1 MRISIMEGSKVV
13 AILTGIVAVA
23 LGVGYLVLVQLLDWR
38 GAMVPAPVDEMMTL
52 GLRFLI

>member
-1 MRISIMEGSKVV
+1 MEGSKVV

-52 GLRFLI
+52 GLGFLV

>member
-1 MRISIMEGSKVV
+1 MEGSKVV